1 MMRNAYYV
9 AVYDMSDDRERARVE
24 KCLLGYG
31 IRVQKSVFELILR
44 KPQHQKLLADLQKL
58 KLTSGFVRVYR
69 CLSGV
74 AAVDI
79 GVRPAP
85 DPDTQE
91 VWFV

>member
-1 MMRNAYYV
+1 MTRNAYYV

-44 KPQHQKLLADLQKL
+44 KTQYQKLLADLKKL
-58 KLTSGFVRVYR
+58 NLSKFVRIYR
-69 CLSGV
+69 RLSGV

-79 GVRPAP
+79 GVRKEP